1 MKATPLPD
9 ESTSKESISECFKI
23 KQDDNNYKLNIK
35 IFDQD
40 IILNILDEKS
50 LMREYEIK
58 LTLNELKQIHKI
70 FLILS
75 SCKEFIDFI
84 KVLIENKK
92 LSIKKSNQNQMTIEL
107 TIEYLY
113 KQHIIKFDLIQKAIN
128 FELIALDLYKKISI
142 LNKNFKHL
150 ENNYKSIKEE
160 NMNIKEENKGLKEE
174 NKNIKKENMNIKNK
188 IKNLEDIILSLK
200 EEKVKINNKTEKK
213 SLPISINSSIM
224 EKNEFDMIHSE
235 IKLRMNKEIKEIKKL
250 YQATRDGDEPYIFH
264 EKCDNIANTLVL
276 YKSAG
281 NRRFGGFA
289 SECWTSK
296 EEIKLDKNS
305 FLFSL
310 DQKKIYPPKN
320 KNYYEIVC
328 NQNEGPSFSRNIF
341 YCIQIRE
348 NPLKTKSLFTYEAE
362 HKENFNGEINALS
375 EDGKFNGI
383 YSKEYE
389 VFQIIF

>member
-1 MKATPLPD
+1 MEVAAPLPGV
-9 ESTSKESISECFKI
+9 STPKESISEYFEI

-35 IFDQD
+35 IIKQD

-58 LTLNELKQIHKI
+58 LTLNEIKQIHKI
-70 FLILS
+70 FLVLS

-84 KVLIENKK
+84 KVLIKNQK
-92 LSIKKSNQNQMTIEL
+92 LSIKKSIESQITIEF
-107 TIEYLY
+107 TVDYLY
-113 KQHIIKFDLIQKAIN
+113 KQYLIKIDLLQKAIN

-142 LNKNFKHL
+142 LNKSFKNL
-150 ENNYKSIKEE
+150 ENNYKFIKEE
-160 NMNIKEENKGLKEE
+160 NQA
-174 NKNIKKENMNIKNK
+174 IKKENMNIKDR

-200 EEKVKINNKTEKK
+200 QEKIKINNKTEKI
-213 SLPISINSSIM
+213 SLPISINSAIM
-224 EKNEFDMIHSE
+224 EKNEFLMIYSE
-235 IKLRMNKEIKEIKKL
+235 IKLKMNKEIKEIKKL
-250 YQATRDGDEPYIFH
+250 YQATRDGDEPFIFH

-281 NRRFGGFA
+281 NRRFGGFT

-296 EEIKLDKNS
+296 GETKLDKNS

>member
-1 MKATPLPD
+1 MEVAAPLPGV
-9 ESTSKESISECFKI
+9 STPKESISEYFEI

-35 IFDQD
+35 IIKQD

-58 LTLNELKQIHKI
+58 LTFNELKQIHKI
-70 FLILS
+70 FLVLS

-92 LSIKKSNQNQMTIEL
+92 LSIKKDNKNQMTIEL
-107 TIEYLY
+107 TVEYLF
-113 KQHIIKFDLIQKAIN
+113 KQDLIKIDLIQKAIN

-142 LNKNFKHL
+142 LNKSFKNL
-150 ENNYKSIKEE
+150 ENNYKFIKEE
-160 NMNIKEENKGLKEE
+160 NQA
-174 NKNIKKENMNIKNK
+174 IKKENMNIKDR

-200 EEKVKINNKTEKK
+200 QEKIKINNKTEKI
-213 SLPISINSSIM
+213 SLPISINSAIM
-224 EKNEFDMIHSE
+224 EKNEFLMIYSE
-235 IKLRMNKEIKEIKKL
+235 IKLKMNKEIKEIKKL

-281 NRRFGGFA
+281 NRRFGGFT

-296 EEIKLDKNS
+296 GETKLDKNS

-310 DQKKIYPPKN
+310 DQKKIYPPN
-320 KNYYEIVC
+320 NNNYYEIEC
-328 NQNEGPSFSRNIF
+328 YPDEGPNFISDGH
-341 YCIQIRE
+341 YCIQIRD
-348 NPLKTKSLFTYEAE
+348 NPLKKKSLFTNEKG
-362 HKENFNGEINALS
+362 HKEMFYGEINALS
-375 EDGKFNGI
+375 EDGNFNGI

>member
-1 MKATPLPD
+1 MEVAAPLPGV
-9 ESTSKESISECFKI
+9 STPKESISEYFEI

-35 IFDQD
+35 IIKQD

-58 LTLNELKQIHKI
+58 LTLNEIKQIHKI
-70 FLILS
+70 FLVLS

-84 KVLIENKK
+84 KVLIKNQK
-92 LSIKKSNQNQMTIEL
+92 LSIKKSIESQITIEF
-107 TIEYLY
+107 TVDYLY
-113 KQHIIKFDLIQKAIN
+113 KQYLIKIDLLQKAIN

-142 LNKNFKHL
+142 LNKSFKNL
-150 ENNYKSIKEE
+150 ENNYKFIKEE
-160 NMNIKEENKGLKEE
+160 NQA
-174 NKNIKKENMNIKNK
+174 IKKENMNIKDR

-200 EEKVKINNKTEKK
+200 QEKIKINNKTEKI
-213 SLPISINSSIM
+213 SLPISINSAIM
-224 EKNEFDMIHSE
+224 EKNEFLMIYSE
-235 IKLRMNKEIKEIKKL
+235 IKLKMNKEIKEIKKL
-250 YQATRDGDEPYIFH
+250 YQATRDGDEPFIFH

-281 NRRFGGFA
+281 NRRFGGFT

-296 EEIKLDKNS
+296 GETKLDKNS

-310 DQKKIYPPKN
+310 DQKKIYPPN
-320 KNYYEIVC
+320 NNNYYEIEC
-328 NQNEGPSFSRNIF
+328 YPDEGPNFISDGH
-341 YCIQIRE
+341 YCIQIRD
-348 NPLKTKSLFTYEAE
+348 NPLKKKSLFTNEKG
-362 HKENFNGEINALS
+362 HKEMFYGEINALS
-375 EDGKFNGI
+375 EDGNFNGI

>member
-1 MKATPLPD
+1 MEVAAPLPGV
-9 ESTSKESISECFKI
+9 STPKESISEYFEI

-35 IFDQD
+35 IIKQD

-58 LTLNELKQIHKI
+58 LTLNEIKQIHKI
-70 FLILS
+70 FLVLS

-84 KVLIENKK
+84 KVLIKNQK
-92 LSIKKSNQNQMTIEL
+92 LSIKKSIESQITIEF
-107 TIEYLY
+107 TVDYLY
-113 KQHIIKFDLIQKAIN
+113 KQYLIKIDLLQKAIN

-142 LNKNFKHL
+142 LNKSFKNL
-150 ENNYKSIKEE
+150 ENNYKFIKEE
-160 NMNIKEENKGLKEE
+160 NQA
-174 NKNIKKENMNIKNK
+174 IKKENMNIKDR

-200 EEKVKINNKTEKK
+200 KEKIKINNNTEKI
-213 SLPISINSSIM
+213 SLPISINSAIM
-224 EKNEFDMIHSE
+224 EKNEFLMIYSE
-235 IKLRMNKEIKEIKKL
+235 IKLKMNKEIKEIKKL
-250 YQATRDGDEPYIFH
+250 YQATRDGDEPFIFH
-264 EKCDNIANTLVL
+264 EKCDNIENTLVL

-320 KNYYEIVC
+320 KNYYQIVC

>member
-1 MKATPLPD
+1 MEKAPLPSV
-9 ESTSKESISECFKI
+9 STPKESISEYFEI

-35 IFDQD
+35 VINQD
-40 IILNILDEKS
+40 IILNILDEQLLK
-50 LMREYEIK
+50 REYEIK
-58 LTLNELKQIHKI
+58 ITLNELKHIHKL
-70 FLILS
+70 FLVCS
-75 SCKEFIDFI
+75 SCQEFIDYI
-84 KVLIENKK
+84 KVLIQNKK
-92 LSIKKSNQNQMTIEL
+92 LLIKKDNKNQIAIEL
-107 TIEYLY
+107 AVEYLY
-113 KQHIIKFDLIQKAIN
+113 KQDLIKIDLIQKAIN

-142 LNKNFKHL
+142 LNKSFKNL
-150 ENNYKSIKEE
+150 ENNYKFIKEE
-160 NMNIKEENKGLKEE
+160 NQA
-174 NKNIKKENMNIKNK
+174 IKKENMNIKDR

-200 EEKVKINNKTEKK
+200 QEKIKINNKTEKI
-213 SLPISINSSIM
+213 SLPISINSAIM
-224 EKNEFDMIHSE
+224 EKNEFLMIYSE
-235 IKLRMNKEIKEIKKL
+235 IKLKMNKEIKEIKKL
-250 YQATRDGDEPYIFH
+250 YQATRDGDEPFIFH

-281 NRRFGGFA
+281 NRRFGGFT

-296 EEIKLDKNS
+296 GETKLDKNS

-320 KNYYEIVC
+320 KNYYQIVC

>member
-9 ESTSKESISECFKI
+9 ESTSKESISEYFEI

-35 IFDQD
+35 IIKQD

-58 LTLNELKQIHKI
+58 LTLNEIKQIHKI
-70 FLILS
+70 FLVLS

-84 KVLIENKK
+84 KVLIKNQK
-92 LSIKKSNQNQMTIEL
+92 LSIKKSIESQITIEF
-107 TIEYLY
+107 TVDYLY
-113 KQHIIKFDLIQKAIN
+113 KQYLIKIDLLQKAIN

-142 LNKNFKHL
+142 LNKSFKNL
-150 ENNYKSIKEE
+150 ENNYKFIKEE
-160 NMNIKEENKGLKEE
+160 NQA
-174 NKNIKKENMNIKNK
+174 IKKENMNIKDR

-200 EEKVKINNKTEKK
+200 QEKIKINNKTEKI
-213 SLPISINSSIM
+213 SLPISINSAIM
-224 EKNEFDMIHSE
+224 EKNEFLMIYSE
-235 IKLRMNKEIKEIKKL
+235 IKLKMNKEIKEIKKL
-250 YQATRDGDEPYIFH
+250 YQATRDGDEPFIFH

-320 KNYYEIVC
+320 KNYYQIVC

>member
-1 MKATPLPD
+1 MEVAAPLPGV
-9 ESTSKESISECFKI
+9 STPKESISEYFEI

-35 IFDQD
+35 IIKQD

-58 LTLNELKQIHKI
+58 LTLNEIKQIQKI
-70 FLILS
+70 LSVLS

-84 KVLIENKK
+84 KVLIKNQK
-92 LSIKKSNQNQMTIEL
+92 LSIKKSIESQITIEF
-107 TIEYLY
+107 TVDYLY
-113 KQHIIKFDLIQKAIN
+113 KQYLIKIDLLQKAIN

-142 LNKNFKHL
+142 LNKSFKNL
-150 ENNYKSIKEE
+150 ENNYKFIKEE
-160 NMNIKEENKGLKEE
+160 NQA
-174 NKNIKKENMNIKNK
+174 IKKENMNIKDR

-200 EEKVKINNKTEKK
+200 QEKIKINNKTEKI
-213 SLPISINSSIM
+213 SLPISINSAIM
-224 EKNEFDMIHSE
+224 EKNEFLMIYSE
-235 IKLRMNKEIKEIKKL
+235 IKLKMNKEIKEIKKL
-250 YQATRDGDEPYIFH
+250 YQATRDGDEPFIFH

-281 NRRFGGFA
+281 NRRFGGFT

-296 EEIKLDKNS
+296 GETKLDKNS

-310 DQKKIYPPKN
+310 DQKKIYPPN
-320 KNYYEIVC
+320 NNNYYEIEC
-328 NQNEGPSFSRNIF
+328 YPDEGPNFISDGH
-341 YCIQIRE
+341 YCIQIRD
-348 NPLKTKSLFTYEAE
+348 NPLKKKSLFTNEKG
-362 HKENFNGEINALS
+362 HKEMFYGEINALS
-375 EDGKFNGI
+375 EDGNFNGI

>member
-1 MKATPLPD
+1 MEISSLPD
-9 ESTSKESISECFKI
+9 VSTPKEPISEYFEI
-23 KQDDNNYKLNIK
+23 KQDNNKYKLNIK
-35 IFDQD
+35 IINED
-40 IILNILDEKS
+40 IILKIIDEKS

-70 FLILS
+70 FLVLS

-92 LSIKKSNQNQMTIEL
+92 ISIKKSNENQMTIEL
-107 TIEYLY
+107 TVEYLY
-113 KQHIIKFDLIQKAIN
+113 KQHLIKIDLLQKAIN
-128 FELIALDLYKKISI
+128 FELIAHDLYKKISI
-142 LNKNFKHL
+142 LNKNFKNL
-150 ENNYKSIKEE
+150 EINYKS
-160 NMNIKEENKGLKEE
+160 IKEENKGLKEE
-174 NKNIKKENMNIKNK
+174 NKSIKKENMNIKDK
-188 IKNLEDIILSLK
+188 IKNLEDIVLSLK
-200 EEKVKINNKTEKK
+200 EEKITKNNKTEKK

-224 EKNEFDMIHSE
+224 GKNEFDMIHSE

-250 YQATRDGDEPYIFH
+250 YQATRDGDDPCVFH
-264 EKCDNIANTLVL
+264 QKCDNIANTLVL

-281 NRRFGGFA
+281 NRRFGGFT

-296 EEIKLDKNS
+296 EETKLDKNS

-320 KNYYEIVC
+320 KNYYEIIC
-328 NQNEGPSFSRNIF
+328 NQNEGPGFSRNIF
-341 YCIQIRE
+341 YCIQIKD
-348 NPLKTKSLFTYEAE
+348 NPLKKKSLFTYEAE
-362 HKENFNGEINALS
+362 HKEIFNGEINALS
-375 EDGKFNGI
+375 EDGNFNGI

>member
-1 MKATPLPD
+1 MEVAAPLPGV
-9 ESTSKESISECFKI
+9 STPKESISEYFEI

-35 IFDQD
+35 IIDQD

-58 LTLNELKQIHKI
+58 LTLNELKLIHKI
-70 FLILS
+70 FLVLS

-84 KVLIENKK
+84 KVLIKNQK
-92 LSIKKSNQNQMTIEL
+92 LSIKKSIESQITIEF
-107 TIEYLY
+107 TVDYLY
-113 KQHIIKFDLIQKAIN
+113 KQYLIKIDLLQKAIN

-142 LNKNFKHL
+142 LNKSFKNL
-150 ENNYKSIKEE
+150 ENNYKFIKEE
-160 NMNIKEENKGLKEE
+160 NQA
-174 NKNIKKENMNIKNK
+174 IKKENMNIKDR

-200 EEKVKINNKTEKK
+200 QEKIKINNKTEKI
-213 SLPISINSSIM
+213 SLPISINSAIM
-224 EKNEFDMIHSE
+224 EKNEFLMIYSE
-235 IKLRMNKEIKEIKKL
+235 IKLKMNKEIKEIKKL

-310 DQKKIYPPKN
+310 DQKKIYPPN
-320 KNYYEIVC
+320 NNNYYEIEC
-328 NQNEGPSFSRNIF
+328 YPDEGPNFISDGH
-341 YCIQIRE
+341 YCIQIRD
-348 NPLKTKSLFTYEAE
+348 NPLKKKSLFTNEKG
-362 HKENFNGEINALS
+362 HKEMFYGEINALS
-375 EDGKFNGI
+375 EDGNFNGI

>member
-1 MKATPLPD
+1 MEVAAPLPGV
-9 ESTSKESISECFKI
+9 STPKESISEYFEI

-35 IFDQD
+35 IIRQD

-58 LTLNELKQIHKI
+58 LTLNEIKQIHKI
-70 FLILS
+70 FLVLS

-84 KVLIENKK
+84 KVLIKNQK
-92 LSIKKSNQNQMTIEL
+92 LSIKKSIESQITIEF
-107 TIEYLY
+107 TVDYLY
-113 KQHIIKFDLIQKAIN
+113 KQYLIKIDLLQKAIN

-142 LNKNFKHL
+142 LNKSFKNL
-150 ENNYKSIKEE
+150 ENNYKFIKEE
-160 NMNIKEENKGLKEE
+160 NQA
-174 NKNIKKENMNIKNK
+174 IKKENMNIKDR

-200 EEKVKINNKTEKK
+200 QEKIKINNKTEKI
-213 SLPISINSSIM
+213 SLPISINSAIM
-224 EKNEFDMIHSE
+224 EKNEFLMIYSE
-235 IKLRMNKEIKEIKKL
+235 IKLKMNKEIKEIKKL

-281 NRRFGGFA
+281 NRRFGGFT

-296 EEIKLDKNS
+296 GETKLDKNS

-310 DQKKIYPPKN
+310 DQKKIYPPN
-320 KNYYEIVC
+320 NNNYYEIEC
-328 NQNEGPSFSRNIF
+328 YPDEGPNFISDGH
-341 YCIQIRE
+341 YCIQIRD
-348 NPLKTKSLFTYEAE
+348 NPLKKKSLFTNEKG
-362 HKENFNGEINALS
+362 HKEMFYGEINALS
-375 EDGKFNGI
+375 EDGNFNGI